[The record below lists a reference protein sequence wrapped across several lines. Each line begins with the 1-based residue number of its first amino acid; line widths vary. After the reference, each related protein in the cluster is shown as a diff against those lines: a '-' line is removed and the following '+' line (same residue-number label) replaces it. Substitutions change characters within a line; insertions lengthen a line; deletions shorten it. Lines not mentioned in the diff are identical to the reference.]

1 MARKAI
7 GIAAVALVVGLGAL
21 IWWDAQVR
29 VSPESAVP
37 DLNDSDRIAF
47 GRVVYLKHCA
57 SCHGAQLEGQPNW
70 RDRLPNGKLPA
81 PPHDDSGHTWHH
93 TFDLLFAMTKHGLV
107 PPYAPPGYQSEMPG
121 FGDQLSDD
129 EIWNVLAYIRSR
141 WSDRVRST
149 HDELQRQQAA
159 QRGG

>member
-141 WSDRVRST
+141 WSDRVRSA